1 MAHAHKIVIGRP
13 DCKSPLRRPKRRFQG
28 FKEATFAGVD

>member
-1 MAHAHKIVIGRP
+1 MAYAHKILIGRP
-13 DCKSPLRRPKRRFQG
+13 DCKRLLGRPKRRFQG